1 MEFLYVLLAI
11 VAFFAIYPFA
21 RYLCKRISLAVR
33 LKRACKK
40 RGARLIHAHPL
51 WLLGGRRGK
60 SCDLHIETD
69 SEIISVKLFQ
79 MLRRSSSLHLNSS
92 GQYQCEHLVLALF
105 GRIGGSSS
113 LTVKTKP
120 RHLPYYDFGKG
131 LPDTDK
137 PQKRLLLVH
146 PVCSSFFIQSK
157 EPGKG
162 ENEAYIGYE
171 IGDCE
176 LYSLSPLIR
185 YLDKEG

>member
-1 MEFLYVLLAI
+1 MDFLIIIGAV

-21 RYLCKRISLAVR
+21 RYLFKRISLAVR

-40 RGARLIHAHPL
+40 RGARLIYTHPL

-60 SCDLHIETD
+60 GCDLHIETD

-113 LTVKTKP
+113 LTFKTKP
-120 RHLPYYDFGKG
+120 RHLPYYDFSKG
-131 LPDTDK
+131 LSKTDK
-137 PQKRLLLVH
+137 PQKRLLLIH

-157 EPGKG
+157 ETGKG

-171 IGDCE
+171 IGNCE